1 MIYKVKTI
9 CIQFKQ
15 DKHRTE
21 WLFKTLFQSIFLIKK
36 IYCKIP
42 IPLFSNA
49 K

>member
-21 WLFKTLFQSIFLIKK
+21 WLFKALFQVNFFDKENL
-36 IYCKIP
+36 
-42 IPLFSNA
+42 L
-49 K
+49 